1 VPVAVVTDTA
11 GVKEDLKS
19 LEGGFVIIKRMTYG
33 QKLIKSQLTMKMRMD
48 MQDKK
53 KMGAD
58 IDLATRAVALW
69 SFANLIED
77 HNLEDASGRKLNF
90 RSPADVEAL
99 AGKIG
104 EEIDT
109 LIDKHNNFEEDD
121 ETENLSNG
129 SESQS

>member
-1 VPVAVVTDTA
+1 VPVAVITDTT
-11 GVKEDLKS
+11 GIREELKS
-19 LEGGFVIIKRMTYG
+19 LEGGYVVIKRMTYG
-33 QKLIKSQLTMKMRMD
+33 QKLLKSQLTMKMRMD

-69 SFANLIED
+69 SFANLIGD
-77 HNLEDASGRKLNF
+77 HNLTDADGRKLNF
-90 RSPADVEAL
+90 RAPSDVEAL
-99 AGKIG
+99 AGPIG

-109 LIDKHNNFEEDD
+109 LIDKHNNFEDD
-121 ETENLSNG
+121 EETENLSEG